1 MRHVER
7 FPMMLQEGQN
17 LGPYRIIAQL
27 GQGGMATVFKAYHA
41 RLDRFVAIKMMH
53 QAFLEDTAFLA
64 RFEREAQIVARLEH
78 SHIVPV
84 YDFSDFNGQPYLVM
98 KFVEGHTLKALLSKG
113 PLPLSEILRIM
124 TAVGDALDYA
134 HTQGVLHRDIKPSN
148 IMVDVNNVPHLT
160 DFGLARIAQA
170 GESTLSQDMLLGTP
184 HYISPEQAMGRK
196 DLDSQTDLY
205 SLGVILYELIVGRV
219 PFSADTPYA
228 IIHDH
233 IYRPLPL
240 PSSVN
245 PEIPSAVENVLLKA
259 LAKEPSDRYETAAR
273 LVGTLREA
281 AQDTNLIDLKSDRAS
296 TSAVSIAKLRDQQD
310 ASGTFT
316 PNLSTSLIPSPLP
329 SASVTMQQAAR
340 SPSGSRWVL
349 AGLIALVFICI
360 ASVGVALSAVD
371 IFTEMAVLDSQQ
383 IQAAVIQLYDIP
395 MATAD
400 EARAALAQD
409 TDDPVRHLT
418 LARALW
424 NEEDAQAARTALMDG
439 YNVADDK
446 ETYLLSAADAA
457 RQDGFIP
464 IAVLLYDRALA
475 ESAGDPL
482 RLANVRALV
491 GETFYDLAS
500 QPNALNPIEI
510 RRLMSADSS
519 DPSSLLETMLARV
532 LITETRFAL
541 AQAAL
546 GRVLAQNSTLPEAH
560 LVLGDLYFATDET
573 ERANEEWGL
582 VMSAED
588 APDWAREQAAD
599 SMGFAF

>member
-78 SHIVPV
+78 PHIVPV
-84 YDFSDFNGQPYLVM
+84 YDFSDFNGQPYLEM
-98 KFVEGHTLKALLSKG
+98 KFVEGHTLKALLNKG
-113 PLPLSEILRIM
+113 PLALSEILRIM

-134 HTQGVLHRDIKPSN
+134 HRQGVLHRDIKPSN
-148 IMVDVNNVPHLT
+148 IMVDVNNIPHLT

-240 PSSVN
+240 PSSIN
-245 PEIPSAVENVLLKA
+245 PDIPSAVENVLLKA
-259 LAKEPSDRYETAAR
+259 LAKEPSDRYETAAQMI
-273 LVGTLREA
+273 GTLREA
-281 AQDTNLIDLKSDRAS
+281 AQATSLIDLKSDRAS
-296 TSAVSIAKLRDQQD
+296 TSSVSIARLRDQQD

-316 PNLSTSLIPSPLP
+316 PNLSTSPIPSPLL

-340 SPSGSRWVL
+340 SSGSRWVL
-349 AGLIALVFICI
+349 AGLVALIFICI
-360 ASVGVALSAVD
+360 ASVSVALSAVD

-383 IQAAVIQLYDIP
+383 LQAAAIQLYDIP
-395 MATAD
+395 TVTAD

-409 TDDPVRHLT
+409 
-418 LARALW
+418 
-424 NEEDAQAARTALMDG
+424 
-439 YNVADDK
+439 
-446 ETYLLSAADAA
+446 
-457 RQDGFIP
+457 QD
-464 IAVLLYDRALA
+464 
-475 ESAGDPL
+475 
-482 RLANVRALV
+482 
-491 GETFYDLAS
+491 
-500 QPNALNPIEI
+500 
-510 RRLMSADSS
+510 
-519 DPSSLLETMLARV
+519 
-532 LITETRFAL
+532 
-541 AQAAL
+541 
-546 GRVLAQNSTLPEAH
+546 
-560 LVLGDLYFATDET
+560 
-573 ERANEEWGL
+573 
-582 VMSAED
+582 
-588 APDWAREQAAD
+588 
-599 SMGFAF
+599 